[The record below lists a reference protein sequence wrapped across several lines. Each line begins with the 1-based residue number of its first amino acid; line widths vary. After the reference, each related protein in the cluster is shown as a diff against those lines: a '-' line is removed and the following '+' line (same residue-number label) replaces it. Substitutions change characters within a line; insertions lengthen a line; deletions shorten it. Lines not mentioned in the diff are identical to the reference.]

1 MKSLNLKKMMSCS
14 LMRKQMEKLSA
25 LSLCVSSMFTTFQV
39 IIKNAINTYSVTVN
53 PSRNS
58 VTP

>member
-1 MKSLNLKKMMSCS
+1 MKSLNLKRMMSCS

-39 IIKNAINTYSVTVN
+39 IIKNTINTYSITVI
-53 PSRNS
+53 P
-58 VTP
+58 

>member
-1 MKSLNLKKMMSCS
+1 MKSLNFKKVMSCS

-25 LSLCVSSMFTTFQV
+25 LSLCVSSMFTTFPV

-53 PSRNS
+53 P
-58 VTP
+58 